1 MADYKTPQW
10 LLPNEK
16 NLAYPAAGDGITG
29 SGLSEDRHSLYSMD
43 FDGTQYIDC
52 GNDTSLQFS
61 GSFSISA
68 WVKIDDS
75 GTNAIV
81 SKDSNASFGLG
92 YHIDFRSGNA
102 VHAWAY
108 NANDKITFTGL
119 STGVWYNVVFVFE
132 STGGSNG
139 NQSLYVNAATPTTGS
154 TTNFAA
160 STVKNLRIG
169 SSEIIS
175 GMEMNGLID
184 EVAIWNK
191 ALSASEVSALL
202 TASAPANLMALSAK
216 PIAYYP
222 LGEQAQMGYSNWN
235 FPNGSLQS
243 HVIDFSTQDYIQYPH
258 ININGAFT
266 ISTWVKTTDTNT
278 YGNLFSSSNQ
288 FGGDPSGGSS
298 ITNNWKLIRWNRSA
312 RFNAS
317 NSSNSIIFDVNTGTS
332 GTRPNLYDGNWHHVL
347 AIWDGT
353 TNSNGVKIFFDGVLR
368 GLGTASSTA
377 INNDNSIPIR
387 AGSSNATFDF
397 IGEQSNQQIWNTALT
412 YGSASAD
419 GDVAGGD
426 VANIYNNGSPQSTYT
441 TTPTAWWKLNAANS
455 SYVYPWSLELNG
467 SPDVGGTGD
476 HAKVVSNA
484 LQVQDINT
492 TITGGKVDFLTREI
506 TGAYS
511 GINVTGE
518 FIIATASAGQSGAT
532 LYYKIDGGSWVQFQ
546 QQLDTS
552 GTTTYAISGA
562 SGLTSTT
569 SFQVKIEFE
578 TGNAGSASVT
588 LNNISIGDL
597 YTEDFTNQDGAGW
610 DIDTYTPPP
619 VDWTFIDTETPAP
632 NYTSA
637 LDFVSADSDYI
648 EVANNSSLQLTDNLT
663 LSCWINAN
671 NVSGTNSIIDK
682 FYDGADRSYLLRIS
696 GTRVKLYLG
705 NTDGSSA
712 PEYQSSST
720 LSNSVWYH
728 IVTTF
733 SSIDN
738 EVKIYING
746 SLDST
751 HSKTDLISSNNE
763 ELRIGTGYNLANYF
777 DGSIS
782 NCSIYSSALSAAQVQ
797 TLYNSGTPETAIS
810 FSPVS
815 WWKLDNTTTGIQDS
829 GSASNNGTNNGA
841 TQIATNVLISNN
853 GESDTL
859 PTSALTPSD
868 LQFESP
874 YSNYS
879 LDFDGIGNDIDCGTA
894 SYLSAKTI
902 FTISTWFNT
911 DTVAGT
917 DKFLIN
923 IGSSSSEL
931 WGVQLYNGLLV
942 AYGGSTSK
950 NLQYNGLI
958 SINTWYNLVL
968 VYDGGQSAADRYKV
982 YLNGVLLTPTTT
994 VGTIDSVTPTFTN
1007 NLTIGKIAYSAAEYW
1022 NGKIDETAIWNSAL
1036 TQAQVSQ
1043 VYNNGYPADLTSL
1056 SPVSWWRLGE
1066 DSYFVSNV
1074 VTIPNQI
1081 TGGQTGTGSGT
1092 QTAILVGE
1100 APGSYANGLGS
1111 SLDVEDRIGD
1121 APESTANSVSINM
1134 IPSNR
1139 ISYPAGY
1146 TPTQVNNA
1154 FSMAF
1159 DGVDDYITAGNP
1171 TELQIT
1177 GNLSLSAWVKTSTT
1191 STGFVIS
1198 KDDGS
1203 NRNYALVV
1211 VMDGGTLR
1219 ARFFIV
1225 KSNTLV
1231 NVTSTTINVGDNNF
1245 HNIVGV
1251 NDGTDLK
1258 IYVDGNLE
1266 ATNAGAGGT
1275 IDNDTVNLDIGRRSD
1290 NAQFFD
1296 GNIDEV
1302 AIFDYALSARQIK
1315 QDIYEG
1321 TTPTKTADLNNIS
1334 NLTAPVAW
1342 YRMGD

>member
-243 HVIDFSTQDYIQYPH
+243 HVVDFDGTDYISAGNVLDQS
-258 ININGAFT
+258 GTDAFS
-266 ISTWVKTTDTNT
+266 ISSWFYLN
-278 YGNLFSSSNQ
+278 
-288 FGGDPSGGSS
+288 SGGSNTIVS
-298 ITNNWKLIRWNRSA
+298 KMNSSFVGYQLYINAANKLKFLLQGTGNLSA
-312 RFNAS
+312 TGNTTLSLNTWYNVILTYDGSGTTGGINLYLNGATETFVGSGS
-317 NSSNSIIFDVNTGTS
+317 NSGGVSNSENFEIGARTGAIDAIDGKLSNVAFWTS
-332 GTRPNLYDGNWHHVL
+332 DQSANLN
-347 AIWDGT
+347 
-353 TNSNGVKIFFDGVLR
+353 
-368 GLGTASSTA
+368 
-377 INNDNSIPIR
+377 
-387 AGSSNATFDF
+387 
-397 IGEQSNQQIWNTALT
+397 
-412 YGSASAD
+412 
-419 GDVAGGD
+419 
-426 VANIYNNGSPQSTYT
+426 NIYNNGSPQSTYT

-968 VYDGGQSAADRYKV
+968 VYDGGQSAANRYKV